1 MLWIARC
8 GNKSIFIGGCSSCTY
23 LCSELLDIWNWKDH
37 QGMDVHHKYTC
48 VLYCCQTALW
58 PEKHMLSDVEKH
70 VHTCD
75 LCCCQTAFWPEKHL
89 HTWPSLLPNCF
100 LTWKTL
106 TQCDLYSCQTA
117 FWPEKHIHTC
127 DLYSCQT
134 AFWPE
139 KHIHTCDLYC
149 CQAAFWCWKT
159 LTHVTF
165 IAAKL
170 LSDLKDIHTCDLYC
184 CQTAF
189 WPEKRAHT
197 WPL

>member
-8 GNKSIFIGGCSSCTY
+8 GNKSILIGGCSSCTY
-23 LCSELLDIWNWKDH
+23 LCSELLDNGIERTARVWIFIINIHVTFTAAKLLS
-37 QGMDVHHKYTC
+37 GLKNTC
-48 VLYCCQTALW
+48 IHVTFIAVKL
-58 PEKHMLSDVEKH
+58 LSDVEKH

-89 HTWPSLLPNCF
+89 HTWPLLLPNCF

-106 TQCDLYSCQTA
+106 TQCDLYS
-117 FWPEKHIHTC
+117 
-127 DLYSCQT
+127 YQT

-149 CQAAFWCWKT
+149 CQTAFWCWKT
-159 LTHVTF
+159 HTWPLLLPNCFLTWKTLTHMTF

-170 LSDLKDIHTCDLYC
+170 LSDLKNTY
-184 CQTAF
+184 TM
-189 WPEKRAHT
+189 